1 LAVPSDALV
10 FSLAHS
16 KVTTSVSGNTIYV
29 VVGEGAGPSKLKK
42 IDDLGVLQISEAQ
55 FYDLIRYRPS
65 GGKLTEK
72 QKEVQEKA
80 EKQMKEDAKRM
91 EREEQAT
98 EKAQARK
105 AAVAG
110 REGIAAKSAYRIS
123 LRSRQTAR
131 NR

>member
-1 LAVPSDALV
+1 M
-10 FSLAHS
+10 
-16 KVTTSVSGNTIYV
+16 SGNTIYV

-110 REGIAAKSAYRIS
+110 REGIAAKSAHRIS
-123 LRSRQTAR
+123 LRSRQTSR